1 MPYQPIR
8 QFPTQE
14 AALRQALERMDD
26 SVARTFQEERI
37 LGIRR
42 MPHRIAARDTSAMFD
57 EVIEVDTTDGDVVV
71 RLPPIAPP
79 DIDRVV
85 ELVKTNSANDL
96 IVRAVQTIS
105 SGGGGTTEETW
116 LAGFYGIVRYKA
128 CLTGWQVYRSA

>member
-42 MPHRIAARDTSAMFD
+42 MPHRLVSRDTSAAFD
-57 EVIEVDTTDGDVVV
+57 EVIEVNTADGDVVV
-71 RLPPIAPP
+71 RLPPITPP

-85 ELVKTNSANDL
+85 EIVGVGGGNDI

-116 LAGFYGIVRYKA
+116 LAGFFGIIRYKA
-128 CLTGWQVYRSA
+128 CLTGWQVYNA